1 MKSSK
6 RKNERIVKEKENN
19 NLMIPFKNEEEDM
32 YNKISVNGY
41 SILEVN
47 DNIDE
52 EEMLTNNKKI
62 ITQKKKNTQ

>member
-32 YNKISVNGY
+32 YNKVALKFRKGDDIREYLANYERDSKAWDKLY
-41 SILEVN
+41 DEA
-47 DNIDE
+47 E
-52 EEMLTNNKKI
+52 EE
-62 ITQKKKNTQ
+62 